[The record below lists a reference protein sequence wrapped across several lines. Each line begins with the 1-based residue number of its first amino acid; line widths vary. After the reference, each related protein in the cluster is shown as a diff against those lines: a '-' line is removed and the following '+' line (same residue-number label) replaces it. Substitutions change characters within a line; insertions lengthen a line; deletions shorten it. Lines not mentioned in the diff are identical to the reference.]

1 MNHIKTIRIKGF
13 KKFQRLDIVLNE
25 HMNIFVGDNEA
36 GKSTILEAIKYVFF
50 QQNRNADKSFLK
62 DLFNH
67 DEVTKFSANPCIE
80 NLPSISIEIFLV
92 LDPKSK
98 DSEYFYGEVNST
110 QKGDFGITFICSFDE
125 ELGSGIENQIKEGVI
140 PYDYYSLRWICFSG
154 AAYSTLR
161 RPFGFIY
168 IDTAT
173 DDTTGTFNYFS
184 RSLFNS
190 LHDDAKKLSIKNSF
204 RTNFSNA
211 LKGVPLEVIDDNRHF
226 GINDRRVTLE
236 SVLSVYEDEIPLE
249 NKGKGMES
257 LIKTQIALNRK
268 EKQLDVI
275 LMEEP
280 ENHLSYSTMHKML
293 KAIQAK
299 QNNSQ
304 IIITTHSDMIAS
316 HLDLRNVFWIDEVR
330 ARSLT
335 DIKED
340 DALFFTKA
348 DNNGLLELLLAKK
361 VLLVEG
367 ATESLYIPAI
377 YHQVT
382 GGDINSDGIAVVS
395 CNGISYKRYLAIA
408 KIAQKKVAV
417 LTDNDEKQKNI
428 DFAKQFNAAN
438 TDQHIFMG
446 ETLQDWTWE
455 ACFYRINQAQLD
467 RMVEIDERYD
477 YKYKDKDYGKRLGKM
492 LNTKVDTAYMML
504 SSGHKFEVPAYIKE
518 AFRWLNE
525 S

>member
-1 MNHIKTIRIKGF
+1 M
-13 KKFQRLDIVLNE
+13 
-25 HMNIFVGDNEA
+25 
-36 GKSTILEAIKYVFF
+36 
-50 QQNRNADKSFLK
+50 
-62 DLFNH
+62 
-67 DEVTKFSANPCIE
+67 
-80 NLPSISIEIFLV
+80 
-92 LDPKSK
+92 
-98 DSEYFYGEVNST
+98 NST
-110 QKGDFGITFICSFDE
+110 QKGDFGITFTCTFDE
-125 ELGSGIENQIKEGVI
+125 ELGRGIENQIKEGVV

-154 AAYSTLR
+154 APYSTLK
-161 RPFGFIY
+161 RPFGFIS

-173 DDTTGTFNYFS
+173 DDATGAFNYFS

-190 LHDDAKKLSIKNSF
+190 LHDDARKLNIKNSF
-204 RTNFSNA
+204 RANFSNV
-211 LKGVPLEVIDDNRHF
+211 LTGISLEAIDDNRHF
-226 GINDRRVTLE
+226 GINDKKVTLE
-236 SVLSVYEDEIPLE
+236 SVLSVYENDIPLE

-257 LIKTQIALNRK
+257 LIKTQIALNCK

-280 ENHLSYSTMHKML
+280 ENHLSYSTMRKML
-293 KAIQAK
+293 KEIQSR

-316 HLDLRNVFWIDEVR
+316 HLDLRNVFWIDDVCT
-330 ARSLT
+330 RSLK

-348 DNNGLLELLLAKK
+348 DNNGLLKLLLAKK

-367 ATESLYIPAI
+367 ATEFLYIPAI
-377 YHQVT
+377 YLQET
-382 GGDINSDGIAVVS
+382 ERDIDSDGIAVVP

-417 LTDNDEKQKNI
+417 LTDNDEKQGNI
-428 DFAKQFNAAN
+428 DFAEQFNTTN

-455 ACFYRINQAQLD
+455 ACFYRINKALLD
-467 RMVEIDERYD
+467 EMVEIDEKYD
-477 YKYKDKDYGKRLGKM
+477 YKYKDKDYGKCLGKM
-492 LNTKVDTAYMML
+492 LNNKVDTAYMML
-504 SSGHKFEVPAYIKE
+504 SSGQKFEVPVYIKE
-518 AFRWLNE
+518 AFKWLIG